1 MMFPIAAALFAV
13 PFMIVQY
20 RRHGYIHK
28 VRAVVLYLL
37 LLYLM
42 NALFLILLPLP
53 ASVHNAPPKADSYF
67 QLVPFHFVADIL
79 RETAVRADQP
89 STYWH
94 LLKERAVWQV
104 LFNIVLTVP
113 FGMFLRYYF
122 RANWLRCLLLSLGLS
137 LLFET
142 TQVTG
147 IFGIY
152 DYPYRLFDVDD
163 LIANTGGGMVGFLV
177 AEWVASHLPRID
189 KLDEQVDLTK
199 KRVSYTRRGLA
210 FLIDWF
216 VLAPAM
222 AILRVFDVPYP
233 YVAAVLIYF
242 IGVPYFTNGRTI
254 GKWVVRI
261 RLKGR
266 GEHVRLDE
274 LLLRYGVLYLLV
286 FGLNLLDVVYL
297 ASHGSRIVAALGAI
311 ALFVMDAAFGVHLI
325 RCMIARK
332 RKLFY
337 EERSG
342 TEHVIS

>member
-1 MMFPIAAALFAV
+1 MLFPVTAALFAV

-28 VRAVVLYLL
+28 VRAIVLYLL

-42 NALFLILLPLP
+42 NAFFLILLPLP
-53 ASVHNAPPKADSYF
+53 KSIHNEPPQAGSYF
-67 QLVPFHFVADIL
+67 QLVPFRFVSDIL
-79 RETAVRADQP
+79 RETAVKADAP

-104 LFNIVLTVP
+104 AFNVVLTVP

-163 LIANTGGGMVGFLV
+163 LLTNTAGGMVGFLV

-189 KLDEQVDLTK
+189 KLDENVDLTQQ
-199 KRVSYTRRGLA
+199 RVSYTRRGLA
-210 FLIDWF
+210 FLIDWI
-216 VLAPAM
+216 VMAPAM
-222 AILRVFDVPYP
+222 GILRVFDVPYP

-242 IGVPYFTNGRTI
+242 VGLPFFTNGRTI
-254 GKWVVRI
+254 GKWAVRI

-266 GEHVRLDE
+266 GERIRLDE
-274 LLLRYGVLYLLV
+274 LLIRYGLLYLVV
-286 FGLNLLDVVYL
+286 FGLNLLDAAYL
-297 ASHGSRIVAALGAI
+297 ANHGSKIVAALGAL
-311 ALFVMDAAFGVHLI
+311 ALLVMDAAFGLHLI
-325 RCMIARK
+325 SRMITRK
-332 RKLFY
+332 RQLFY

-342 TEHVIS
+342 TGHVIA